1 MKCKEN
7 PRLWRHRNDLHFFL
21 SWHFYPSLCIPH
33 NFAILPPQHIGMCA
47 HTHAYTHT
55 HTYVHIHTY
64 TSART
69 ELQRHAYRWPC
80 TCSHAFTYKLTHMYT
95 YTHLLTHTSL
105 QMHMHGI
112 RACTESHSCLF
123 IGLQTYMH
131 GNTHVHRIFN
141 PQHLF
146 SQLWE
151 KHWEGGAV
159 METTRWCSFNNKS
172 STVCLRAWSLGRQ
185 WRIHFPSSWHR
196 NNVQC
201 M

>member
-1 MKCKEN
+1 MIFIFSCHDIFI
-7 PRLWRHRNDLHFFL
+7 PLCVFL
-21 SWHFYPSLCIPH
+21 T
-33 NFAILPPQHIGMCA
+33 ILPNYPPNTLA
-47 HTHAYTHT
+47 FVHTHMHTHIRTPMFTYTHT
-55 HTYVHIHTY
+55 QVHEQSYRDMHTGDHVHAHMRVHINSHTCIH
-64 TSART
+64 T
-69 ELQRHAYRWPC
+69 HI
-80 TCSHAFTYKLTHMYT
+80 CSHIRLYKCICMDI
-95 YTHLLTHTSL
+95 S
-105 QMHMHGI
+105 
-112 RACTESHSCLF
+112 ACTEAHSCLF

-131 GNTHVHRIFN
+131 GNIHVHRIFN

-151 KHWEGGAV
+151 KYWEGGAV

-196 NNVQC
+196 NSVQC